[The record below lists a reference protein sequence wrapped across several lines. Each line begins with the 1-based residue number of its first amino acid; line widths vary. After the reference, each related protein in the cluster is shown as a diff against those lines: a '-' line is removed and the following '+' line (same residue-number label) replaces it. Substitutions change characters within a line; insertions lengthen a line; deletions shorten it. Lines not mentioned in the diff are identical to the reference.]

1 VFNGFTPEHHHKS
14 FATVRIDIGNSVSK
28 SLDQLSTTFLHG
40 KTSFEFLFVISVF
53 LFFYA
58 DVASKKSL
66 FLFSSPSQ
74 TFNNLKNHWLV

>member
-1 VFNGFTPEHHHKS
+1 MLNSFAAQHDNER
-14 FATVRIDIGNSVSK
+14 FATVCINVGNRVAK
-28 SLDQLSTTFLHG
+28 TLNQFSTTFLHG

-66 FLFSSPSQ
+66 FCSQ
-74 TFNNLKNHWLV
+74 SINKLKI